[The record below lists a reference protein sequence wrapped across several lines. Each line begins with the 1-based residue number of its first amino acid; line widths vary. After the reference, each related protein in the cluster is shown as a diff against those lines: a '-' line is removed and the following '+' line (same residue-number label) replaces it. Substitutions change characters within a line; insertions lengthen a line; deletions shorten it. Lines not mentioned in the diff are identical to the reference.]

1 MNLSPNER
9 ALTDEALQQLSVAT
23 KWLLRAYRAEE
34 DNDALTD
41 LSIATR
47 MLELA
52 QEPLLNAKRMIKTR
66 KEQDNNGFVATKKRN

>member
-1 MNLSPNER
+1 MSLSPNER
-9 ALTDEALQQLSVAT
+9 ALTDEVLQQLSIAT

-34 DNDALTD
+34 DND

-66 KEQDNNGFVATKKRN
+66 KEQDNN

>member
-1 MNLSPNER
+1 MSLSPNER

-34 DNDALTD
+34 GNDALTD

>member
-1 MNLSPNER
+1 MSLSPNER
-9 ALTDEALQQLSVAT
+9 ALADEALQQLSVTT
-23 KWLLRAYRAEE
+23 KWLLRAYGAEE
-34 DNDALTD
+34 SNDALTY

-66 KEQDNNGFVATKKRN
+66 KEQDNND

>member
-1 MNLSPNER
+1 MSLSPNER

>member
-1 MNLSPNER
+1 MLTPNER
-9 ALTDEALQQLSVAT
+9 ALTDEALQQLSAAT

>member
-9 ALTDEALQQLSVAT
+9 ALTDEALQQLSAAT

>member
-1 MNLSPNER
+1 MSLSPNER

-23 KWLLRAYRAEE
+23 KWLLRAYGAEE

>member
-1 MNLSPNER
+1 MSLSPNER
-9 ALTDEALQQLSVAT
+9 ALTDEALQQLSAAT

-34 DNDALTD
+34 DNDTLTD

-66 KEQDNNGFVATKKRN
+66 KEQDNND